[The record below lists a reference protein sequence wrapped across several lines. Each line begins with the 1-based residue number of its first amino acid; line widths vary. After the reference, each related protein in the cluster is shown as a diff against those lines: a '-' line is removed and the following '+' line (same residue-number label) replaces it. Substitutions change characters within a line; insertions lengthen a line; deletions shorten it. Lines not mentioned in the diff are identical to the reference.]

1 MGVKCR
7 MHQKYPVFNEIHP
20 SCFIKE
26 TFYNKETRKIVLYY
40 KIKRGSF
47 IIAKCLS
54 AMEKYVIT
62 FLYLIFLIIFVW
74 LWDCRMGRKRQMITN
89 RLIFLNMVLPVRL

>member
-62 FLYLIFLIIFVW
+62 FLYLIFFDYFCMV
-74 LWDCRMGRKRQMITN
+74 MGLSDGEEASDDYK
-89 RLIFLNMVLPVRL
+89 